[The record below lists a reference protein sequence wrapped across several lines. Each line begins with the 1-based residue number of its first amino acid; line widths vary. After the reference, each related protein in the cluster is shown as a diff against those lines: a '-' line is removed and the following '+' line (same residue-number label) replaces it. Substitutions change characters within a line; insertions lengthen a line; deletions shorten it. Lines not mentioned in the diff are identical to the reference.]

1 MTTWK
6 WLWAGALVGAA
17 ACASAAATKP
27 GIKLEARLPVTFG
40 AVSNVVELADGRVA
54 FADTKSRVFVMADL
68 KSGKVDTA
76 GGRTDSL
83 APGGNPAHYKLPG
96 WVAHLAG
103 DTVALVDFAALRTTL
118 WNERGQ
124 AVGPLAI
131 LPFAGPTPMLV
142 YDHSGFGYKPDLT
155 GLMGGGEPGQRAMAD
170 SVPVLRYQFST
181 GRVDTVA
188 KLASPEMGEATF
200 GEQKQQVA
208 KIFSPNDVF
217 GVMPDGRVWVA
228 RAREA
233 RVDWRGPG
241 GVWII
246 GKPHKYDLLPVT
258 EKDKQ
263 YVIARI
269 REQGRG
275 RGLPDSLHLEWPF
288 AEHKPAFESGMASPE
303 GEVWLQRPRPADGV
317 QFIYDVFGPDGAWR
331 RTVPFPDDVML
342 AGFGA
347 NGAIY
352 GVIKDGDRRTVGRF
366 RSTQ

>member
-6 WLWAGALVGAA
+6 WLGAGMLAAAA

-27 GIKLEARLPVTFG
+27 GIKLEARLPVNFG
-40 AVSNVVELADGRVA
+40 GVSNVVELADGRVA
-54 FADTKSRVFVMADL
+54 FADTKGRIFLMADL
-68 KSGKVDTA
+68 KSGKVDTV
-76 GGRTDSL
+76 GTRSDSL
-83 APGGNPAHYKLPG
+83 APSGDPSHYKFPG

-103 DTVALVDFAALRTTL
+103 DTVALVDFATLRTTL

-124 AVGPLAI
+124 PLGPLPI
-131 LPFAGPTPMLV
+131 PPLAGATPMLL
-142 YDHSGFGYKPDLT
+142 YDQSGFGYKPDLT
-155 GLMGGGEPGQRAMAD
+155 GIMGGGEPGQHALRD
-170 SVPVLRYQFST
+170 STPVLRYQFST
-181 GRVDTVA
+181 RRVDTVA
-188 KLASPEMGEATF
+188 KLSPPEMGEATF

-228 RAREA
+228 RAREN

-241 GVWII
+241 GVWIV
-246 GKPHKYDLLPVT
+246 GKPHKYDPVPVT

-263 YVIARI
+263 NVIARI

-288 AEHKPAFESGMASPE
+288 AEHKPAFESGIASPS
-303 GEVWLQRPRPADGV
+303 GEVWLQRPRASDGV
-317 QFIYDVFGPDGAWR
+317 QFIYDVFGPDGSWR
-331 RTVPFPDDVML
+331 RAVPFPDDVML

-352 GVIKDGDRRTVGRF
+352 GIIKDGDRRTVGRF
-366 RSTQ
+366 RSTE